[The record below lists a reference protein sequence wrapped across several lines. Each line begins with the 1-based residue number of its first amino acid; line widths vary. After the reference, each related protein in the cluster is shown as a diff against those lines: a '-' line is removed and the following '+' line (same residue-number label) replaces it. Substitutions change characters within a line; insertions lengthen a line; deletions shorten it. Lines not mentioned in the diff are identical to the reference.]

1 MELHVK
7 GKNLQVSDAIRSY
20 AERKLSKLDKQVS
33 KLEPASSSSLQSRRT
48 PPSPTNQVAEATVW
62 LKGHTLRAREAT
74 RDMKA
79 SIDEL
84 TEKLLRQVKDERER
98 KASKRKIDKHALDAD
113 DAATPL
119 FEPLPAQ
126 GVAARAARREGGLVE
141 RRNPERLRRGARSG
155 IHGMQRAREWDVT
168 QTVEAPG
175 IEGDACRFVALPD
188 GAAARRGGRRLVAP
202 SARRRDRARAA
213 AAVPRAGGPSARRPV
228 GSAGAA
234 DRSGRLRT
242 RRTATRST

>member
-33 KLEPASSSSLQSRRT
+33 KPVRVELELAVEKN
-48 PPSPTNQVAEATVW
+48 PSIAANQVAEATVW

-74 RDMKA
+74 RDMKV

-113 DAATPL
+113 DAATP
-119 FEPLPAQ
+119 
-126 GVAARAARREGGLVE
+126 
-141 RRNPERLRRGARSG
+141 
-155 IHGMQRAREWDVT
+155 DV
-168 QTVEAPG
+168 
-175 IEGDACRFVALPD
+175 
-188 GAAARRGGRRLVAP
+188 
-202 SARRRDRARAA
+202 
-213 AAVPRAGGPSARRPV
+213 
-228 GSAGAA
+228 
-234 DRSGRLRT
+234 
-242 RRTATRST
+242 